1 MSTTLRDFVTDNAQT
16 PGGGAFQLESRKTLE
31 VKVDGAVWAK
41 AGSMIAYR
49 GELAF
54 KRRSGGAARWLK
66 KALTGEGATTM
77 RVEGRGLLYLAD
89 QGKEIHV
96 LELGAGEALSV
107 NGHDVLAFEESV
119 TWDITMMKRVAGM
132 LGGGLFNMRL
142 EGPGLIAFGTHGKPL
157 VLQTPVVTDPQ
168 ATVAW
173 NASLSPDLR
182 TDLTLGALVGR
193 SAGET
198 FQMDFREPR
207 GFVVVQPF
215 EAGGAGPA

>member
-1 MSTTLRDFVTDNAQT
+1 MTLRDFVTDHAQT
-16 PGGGAFQLESRKTLE
+16 PGGGAFQLEGRKTLE
-31 VKVDGAVWAK
+31 VKVDGMVWAK

-54 KRRSGGAARWLK
+54 RRSAGGAARWLK
-66 KALTGEGATTM
+66 KAFTGEGATTM

-89 QGKEIHV
+89 QGKELHV

-107 NGHDVLAFEESV
+107 NGRDVLAFEESV
-119 TWDITMMKRVAGM
+119 SWDITMMRRVAGM

-142 EGPGLIAFGTHGKPL
+142 EGPGLIAFGTQGRPL

-173 NASLSPDLR
+173 NAALSPELK
-182 TDLTLGALVGR
+182 TDLSLGALIGR
-193 SAGET
+193 TAGET
-198 FQMDFREPR
+198 FQMDFREPH
-207 GFVVVQPF
+207 GFVVVQPY
-215 EAGGAGPA
+215 ESGGAGPAA